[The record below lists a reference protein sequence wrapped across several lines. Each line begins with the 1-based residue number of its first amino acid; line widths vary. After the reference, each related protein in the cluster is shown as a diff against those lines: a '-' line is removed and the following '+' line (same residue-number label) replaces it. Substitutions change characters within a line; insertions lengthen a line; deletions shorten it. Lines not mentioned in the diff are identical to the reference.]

1 MPVEVAATTD
11 NKIDVT
17 VNGKNTLALS
27 TKATTVTIPAAPIYK
42 IEVSS
47 KGPRGDQGA
56 AGDGAG
62 GALDLDDLQDVDI
75 NFATLSEDDILV
87 YNGSQWVSQELDFLK
102 NVVEDETPQLGG
114 DLDLQQNKLFT
125 SFYAENDGAIE
136 FTTEDIQLTPKST
149 GFVTL
154 DGRIKLKRF
163 EAPPAPSL
171 GAIYANDSDE
181 LFYGVSS

>member
-1 MPVEVAATTD
+1 MAISVQESVRR
-11 NKIDVT
+11 KVDVT
-17 VNGKNTLALS
+17 VNKENSLS
-27 TKATTVTIPAAPIYK
+27 LTTKAATVVVPSTPIYK
-42 IEVSS
+42 VEVSS
-47 KGPRGDQGA
+47 KGPRGEQGA

-62 GALDLDDLQDVDI
+62 GLLDLDDLQDVEL

-87 YNGSQWVSQELDFLK
+87 YNGSQWVNQELDFLK

-136 FTTEDIQLTPKST
+136 FTTEDIQLTPKAT

-163 EAPPAPSL
+163 SSPPAPAL
-171 GAIYANDSDE
+171 GAIYANDVDE

>member
-1 MPVEVAATTD
+1 M
-11 NKIDVT
+11 
-17 VNGKNTLALS
+17 
-27 TKATTVTIPAAPIYK
+27 
-42 IEVSS
+42 EVSS

-62 GALDLDDLQDVDI
+62 GLLDLDDLQDVDI

-125 SFYAENDGAIE
+125 SFYAENDGAIK
-136 FTTEDIQLTPKST
+136 FTTEDIQLTPKAT

-154 DGRIKLKRF
+154 DGRIKLKDLPRH
-163 EAPPAPSL
+163 PRHRT

>member
-1 MPVEVAATTD
+1 MAISVQESVR
-11 NKIDVT
+11 KKVDVT
-17 VNGKNTLALS
+17 VNKENTISLTTTATSVVVPS
-27 TKATTVTIPAAPIYK
+27 TPIYK
-42 IEVSS
+42 VEVSS
-47 KGPRGDQGA
+47 KGPRGEQGA

-62 GALDLDDLQDVDI
+62 GLLDLDDLQDI
-75 NFATLSEDDILV
+75 ELNFATLSEDDLLV
-87 YNGSQWVSQELDFLK
+87 YNGSQWTNQELDFLK

-125 SFYAENDGAIE
+125 SFYAENNGAIE
-136 FTTEDIQLTPKST
+136 FTTEDIQLTPKAT

-163 EAPPAPSL
+163 TAPPAPSL

>member
-17 VNGKNTLALS
+17 VNGKNTLAL
-27 TKATTVTIPAAPIYK
+27 TTQATTVTIPSTPIYK
-42 IEVSS
+42 VEVSS
-47 KGPRGDQGA
+47 KGARGPQGA

-62 GALDLDDLQDVDI
+62 GLLDLNDLQDVSLDFSDL
-75 NFATLSEDDILV
+75 NEDDLLV
-87 YNGSQWVSQELDFLK
+87 YNGSNWVNQDLGFLK
-102 NVVEDETPQLGG
+102 NVVEDDSPQLGA
-114 DLDLQQNKLFT
+114 DLDLQQYKLFT
-125 SFYAENDGAIE
+125 SFHDENDGSIS
-136 FTTEDIQLTPKST
+136 FTTEDIQLTPKAT

-163 EAPPAPSL
+163 TSPPTAME
-171 GAIYANDSDE
+171 GAIYANNNDE

>member
-42 IEVSS
+42 VEVSS
-47 KGPRGDQGA
+47 KGPRGDQGV

-87 YNGSQWVSQELDFLK
+87 YNGNQWVSQELDFLK
-102 NVVEDETPQLGG
+102 NVVEDGTPQLGG

-125 SFYAENDGAIE
+125 SFYAENDGAIK
-136 FTTEDIQLTPKST
+136 FTTEDIQLTPKAT

-163 EAPPAPSL
+163 SAPPAPAL

>member
-1 MPVEVAATTD
+1 MTTKAAT
-11 NKIDVT
+11 V
-17 VNGKNTLALS
+17 VVPS
-27 TKATTVTIPAAPIYK
+27 TPIYK
-42 IEVSS
+42 VEVSS
-47 KGPRGDQGA
+47 KGPRGEQGA

-62 GALDLDDLQDVDI
+62 GLLDLDDLQDVEL
-75 NFATLSEDDILV
+75 NFAALSEDDILV
-87 YNGSQWVSQELDFLK
+87 YNGSQWVNQELDFLK

-136 FTTEDIQLTPKST
+136 FTTEDIQLTPKAT

-163 EAPPAPSL
+163 SAPPAPAL
-171 GAIYANDSDE
+171 GAIYANDVDE